1 MSMRSKYDLSNAM
14 NYKGGGFT
22 AMRHNNVW
30 HFKYNPLKTIQN
42 DIEIKAGLQEIDNV
56 RIDPHTRDELR
67 RNIWDECADKGKMIS
82 SIFV

>member
-1 MSMRSKYDLSNAM
+1 M
-14 NYKGGGFT
+14 
-22 AMRHNNVW
+22 
-30 HFKYNPLKTIQN
+30 KTIQN

-67 RNIWDECADKGKMIS
+67 PNIWDECADKGKMIS